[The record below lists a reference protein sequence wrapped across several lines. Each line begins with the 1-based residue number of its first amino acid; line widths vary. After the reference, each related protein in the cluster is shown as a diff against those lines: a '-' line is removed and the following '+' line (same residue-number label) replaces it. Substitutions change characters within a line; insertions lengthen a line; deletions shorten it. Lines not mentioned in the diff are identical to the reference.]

1 MSITV
6 ATGCNRFV
14 CGVRLF
20 RGLQGKQRT
29 IAHYLGFYPVRV
41 LSQLGRSA
49 WHPGPDLEVPK
60 GSGGVTVVARCRPDV
75 PGGGSLGPAFST
87 TP

>member
-6 ATGCNRFV
+6 AMGWCRFV

-60 GSGGVTVVARCRPDV
+60 GSGGVTVVARCRPD
-75 PGGGSLGPAFST
+75 GAGRR
-87 TP
+87 